1 MTFDV
6 ARNTFYVMAT
16 SDPIIFVVDDD
27 EAVRLSTEM
36 LVRSMGLRAESFDS
50 ASEFLED
57 FDPQQPGC
65 IILDIRMPGMSGL
78 ELQEHLNELGASI
91 PVIFVTGHGDVPMAV
106 KAMKAGAVDF
116 LQKPFRDQ
124 ELIDRV
130 HAALDH
136 DSLEREMSE
145 ARARVQDRIETL
157 TTREVEVMD
166 QVVEGMANKEIAFEL
181 GLSPRTVEIH
191 RARVMSKMRA
201 GSLPDLVRQVLKAR
215 R

>member
-1 MTFDV
+1 
-6 ARNTFYVMAT
+6 MAT
-16 SDPIIFVVDDD
+16 NDPIIFVVDDD

-36 LVRSMGLRAESFDS
+36 LIRSMGLRAETFDS
-50 ASEFLED
+50 AAEFLED

-65 IILDIRMPGMSGL
+65 VILDIRMPGMSGL
-78 ELQEHLNELGASI
+78 ELQEHLNEMRAAI

-106 KAMKAGAVDF
+106 KAMRAGAVDF

-130 HAALDH
+130 HAALDR
-136 DSLEREMSE
+136 DTQQREE
-145 ARARVQDRIETL
+145 VDTRARIQARIDTL
-157 TTREVEVMD
+157 TSREIEVMG
-166 QVVEGMANKEIAFEL
+166 QVVEGRANKEIAFDL

-201 GSLPDLVRQVLKAR
+201 DSLPDLVRKVLSLGR
-215 R
+215 SDS

>member
-1 MTFDV
+1 
-6 ARNTFYVMAT
+6 MAT
-16 SDPIIFVVDDD
+16 TDPIIFVVDDD

-50 ASEFLED
+50 AAEFLED

-78 ELQEHLNELGASI
+78 ELQEHLNELDASI
-91 PVIFVTGHGDVPMAV
+91 PVVFVTGHGDVPMAV

-130 HAALDH
+130 HAALDR
-136 DSLEREMSE
+136 DS
-145 ARARVQDRIETL
+145 QDREESDVRIRIQARIDTL
-157 TTREVEVMD
+157 TSREIEVMD
-166 QVVEGMANKEIAFEL
+166 QVVEGQANKEIAFDL

-191 RARVMSKMRA
+191 RARVMSKMNA
-201 GSLPDLVRQVLKAR
+201 ESLPDLVRKVLKAR
-215 R
+215 S

>member
-1 MTFDV
+1 
-6 ARNTFYVMAT
+6 MANQ
-16 SDPIIFVVDDD
+16 DPIIFVVDDD

-36 LVRSMGLRAESFDS
+36 LIRSMGLRVESFES
-50 ASEFLED
+50 AAEFLED

-78 ELQEHLNELGASI
+78 ELQEHLNEIQATI

-106 KAMKAGAVDF
+106 KAMKAGAIDF
-116 LQKPFRDQ
+116 IQKPFRDQ

-136 DSLEREMSE
+136 DSDERQESE
-145 ARARVQDRIETL
+145 VRATTQKYVDLL
-157 TTREVEVMD
+157 TTRELEVMGL
-166 QVVEGMANKEIAFEL
+166 VVDGRANKEIAFDL
-181 GLSPRTVEIH
+181 GLSLRTVEIH
-191 RARVMSKMRA
+191 RARVMSKMSA
-201 GSLPDLVRQVLKAR
+201 ESLPDLVRKVLSWR

>member
-1 MTFDV
+1 
-6 ARNTFYVMAT
+6 MAKD
-16 SDPIIFVVDDD
+16 DPIIFVVDDD

-36 LVRSMGLRAESFDS
+36 LIRSMGLHVESFES
-50 ASEFLED
+50 AAEFLED
-57 FDPQQPGC
+57 FDPAQPGC
-65 IILDIRMPGMSGL
+65 VILDIRMPGMSGL
-78 ELQEHLNELGASI
+78 ELQEHLNEIGATI

-116 LQKPFRDQ
+116 IQKPFRDQ

-136 DSLEREMSE
+136 DSERRHKSE
-145 ARARVQDRIETL
+145 RKRAVQEHVDLL
-157 TTREVEVMD
+157 TSRELEVMEL
-166 QVVEGMANKEIAFEL
+166 VVEGHANKEIAFDL

-191 RARVMSKMRA
+191 RARVMSKMDA
-201 GSLPDLVRQVLKAR
+201 GSLPDLVRKYLTWR

>member
-1 MTFDV
+1 
-6 ARNTFYVMAT
+6 MANQ
-16 SDPIIFVVDDD
+16 DPIIFVVDDD

-36 LVRSMGLRAESFDS
+36 LIRSMGLRVESFES
-50 ASEFLED
+50 AAEFLED

-78 ELQEHLNELGASI
+78 ELQEHLNEIQATI

-106 KAMKAGAVDF
+106 KAMKAGAIDF
-116 LQKPFRDQ
+116 IQKPFRDQ

-136 DSLEREMSE
+136 DTDERQESE
-145 ARARVQDRIETL
+145 VRATIQEYVDLL
-157 TTREVEVMD
+157 TTRELEVMGL
-166 QVVEGMANKEIAFEL
+166 VVDGRANKEIAFDL

-191 RARVMSKMRA
+191 RARVMSKMSA
-201 GSLPDLVRQVLKAR
+201 ESLPDLVRKVLSWR
-215 R
+215 H